1 VVFLLSP
8 FQKHIS
14 WVACIF
20 CVALGMTQNLI
31 VNPSFEAHVGCP
43 QTLGSFNEDVEGWST
58 PTTGSTDYF
67 NGCSTAMGTPENFN
81 GSQPA
86 DFGIGYAGL
95 YLYAPGD
102 YREYIQAGLLQPLK
116 KGKKYKISFY
126 VSLAER
132 SDFAIKEFGLLFS
145 KNKLDFPIRKELSKM
160 HLYKDTENEYH
171 YMEIGYSNFL
181 DDTKDWILV
190 HSQFVAK
197 GNERFLT
204 FGNFKNNKRT
214 RLFKTKRN
222 AKQGAYYYIDM
233 VLLESAEKTDFAEKP
248 RTIVNV
254 PEKGKITLDQNHV
267 FENVFFHFDKAGLLP
282 ESSKE
287 IEHIYD
293 VLQLDPTLDIQIHG
307 HTDSIGSEE
316 YNLTLSESRAKAVA
330 AYLIALGLAE
340 NRILWQGHGGAK
352 PIVSNASEDGR
363 KQNRRVEFIITE
375 RK

>member
-1 VVFLLSP
+1 MVVL
-8 FQKHIS
+8 
-14 WVACIF
+14 IF
-20 CVALGMTQNLI
+20 SMALGVSQNLI
-31 VNPSFEAHVGCP
+31 VNPSFEIYNACP
-43 QTLGSFNEDVEGWST
+43 NTLGSFNEDVESWST
-58 PTTGSTDYF
+58 PTIGSTDYF

-86 DFGIGYAGL
+86 DFGVGYAGL

-102 YREYIQAGLLQPLK
+102 YREYIQAELLEPLK

-145 KNKLDFPIRKELSKM
+145 KNKLDFSIRKELSKM

-171 YMEIGYSNFL
+171 HMEIGYSNFF

-190 HSQFVAK
+190 HTQFEAK
-197 GNERFLT
+197 GTERFLT

-222 AKQGAYYYIDM
+222 AKQGAYYYLDM
-233 VLLESAEKTDFAEKP
+233 MLLESAEPNDFVEEPKVVSSDLAGGD
-248 RTIVNV
+248 IA
-254 PEKGKITLDQNHV
+254 LDKKHI
-267 FENVFFHFDKAGLLP
+267 FKNVFFDFDQS
-282 ESSKE
+282 E
-287 IEHIYD
+287 
-293 VLQLDPTLDIQIHG
+293 VLQESQEEIQSIFKVLKKDTALKIEIHG
-307 HTDSIGSEE
+307 HTDSIGSEA
-316 YNLTLSESRAKAVA
+316 YNRQLSESRAKAVA
-330 AYLIALGLAE
+330 EYFMALGLSKE
-340 NRILWQGHGGAK
+340 RIFWQGHGGAK

-375 RK
+375 SK